1 MRLFT
6 GENLNTVL
14 NENWQLLYDEIR
26 PALEDTA
33 VAIIKNVAEFM
44 LYKIPHDQI
53 FPKQDVFSMNR

>member
-1 MRLFT
+1 MCLFI

-14 NENWQLLYDEIR
+14 NENWQPLYDEIR
-26 PALEDTA
+26 PALEATT

-53 FPKQDVFSMNR
+53 FPK